1 MPAPDVSGL
10 ALGYCVMLEKV
21 HPSAALALAQQA
33 ESAGFTGTM
42 ATDHFQ
48 PWLPSHGQSSF
59 VWNVLA
65 ALGER
70 TIGDFGPAMA
80 VPGYRYHPVTLA
92 QAAATLSAMYE
103 DRAWVGIGS
112 GEALNEHVVGGY
124 WPEAA
129 ERIDRMFEAI
139 ELVKKL
145 FAASAAGRDTR
156 FAGRW
161 FQLETTRLW
170 TMPETPPPLLVT
182 TGGPLTARRAGR
194 VADGII
200 TFNSGLD
207 NVAHLLERFADGV
220 REAGRTHESLQRV
233 VQLHLSWAPSHE
245 EAVHHALT
253 HWPTGA
259 MRFAKGDIRSPHVFE
274 QIARLV
280 REDDLDGRLIVSDD
294 PDVHRAE
301 IQRYADLGFDR
312 VYLHNVGPNQQEWIE
327 VFGSQVLPK
336 LRR

>member
-1 MPAPDVSGL
+1 MPAPDASGL
-10 ALGYCVMLEKV
+10 AIGYCAMLEKV
-21 HPSAALALAQQA
+21 HPSVALSLAAYA
-33 ESAGFTGTM
+33 EKAGFTGTM

-48 PWLPSHGQSSF
+48 PWLPSQGHSAF

-70 TIGDFGPAMA
+70 TTGDFGPAMA

-145 FAASAAGRDTR
+145 FTASAAGRDTR

-161 FQLETTRLW
+161 FQLESTRLW
-170 TMPETPPPLLVT
+170 TMPATPPPLLVT

-194 VADGII
+194 IADGII

-207 NVAHLLERFADGV
+207 NVAHLLSRFADGA
-220 REAGRTHESLQRV
+220 REAGRVDEPLQRV
-233 VQLHLSWAPSHE
+233 VQLHLSWAPTHE
-245 EAVHHALT
+245 EAVTNALT

-312 VYLHNVGPNQQEWIE
+312 VYLHNVGPNQQEWID